1 LVVVLIPVPAA
12 LLGNEVKF
20 AFAGVPTELNAAKWV
35 FGTVVDGL
43 PMKTPVP
50 VELIDVGKL
59 YC

>member
-1 LVVVLIPVPAA
+1 MIPVPTA

-20 AFAGVPTELNAAKWV
+20 AFAGVPTELSAAKWV